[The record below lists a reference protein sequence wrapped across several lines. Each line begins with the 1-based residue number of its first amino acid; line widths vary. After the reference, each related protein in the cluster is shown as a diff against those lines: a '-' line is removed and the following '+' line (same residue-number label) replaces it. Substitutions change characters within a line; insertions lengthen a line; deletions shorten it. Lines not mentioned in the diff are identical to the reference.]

1 MAKKQALGRGLSALL
16 TDHQPKRKIPQPA
29 DEVPRSEEVVG
40 QMAGD
45 IALLEISCIE
55 ANQDQPRR
63 DFEESELSR
72 LAQSI
77 EELGIIQPITVR
89 RIRANKF
96 QIISGERRFRAA
108 QLAGLDALPAYIRE
122 VDDQTLL
129 EMALVENIQRQ
140 DLHAMEIAAS
150 FQRLLKECELS
161 QEELAKR
168 VGKDRSTIS
177 NYINLLNLPAE
188 MQLAVAQRDITM
200 GHARALKGIEDFEW
214 QREVFDLILKETL
227 SVRQTEELAK
237 NNLWDV
243 EGPIPAAERLRKRA
257 MLSSFERKAAEE
269 LKKKFGPSTK
279 LKSNGQGAGKIEF
292 KYKTEEEL
300 DAILELLN
308 L

>member
-16 TDHQPKRKIPQPA
+16 TDHQPKPKVPQPT
-29 DEVPRSEEVVG
+29 DEARGSEEVVG

-45 IALLEISCIE
+45 IALLEVSCIE

-63 DFEESELSR
+63 DFEATELNR

-77 EELGIIQPITVR
+77 GELGIIQPITVR
-89 RIRANKF
+89 RIRANKY

-108 QLAGLDALPAYIRE
+108 QLAGLDVLPAYIRE

-129 EMALVENIQRQ
+129 VMALVENIQRQ

-150 FQRLLKECELS
+150 FQRLLDECNLT
-161 QEELAKR
+161 QDELAKR
-168 VGKDRSTIS
+168 IGKDRSTIS
-177 NYINLLNLPAE
+177 NYINLMRLPAE
-188 MQLAVAQRDITM
+188 MQLAVARRDITM
-200 GHARALKGIEDFEW
+200 GHARALKGIEDIEW
-214 QREVFDLILKETL
+214 QKEVFDLILKETL

-243 EGPIPAAERLRKRA
+243 DGPNPAATRLRNRK
-257 MLSSFERKAAEE
+257 MLSSFERKASEE
-269 LKKKFGPSTK
+269 LKRKFGSTTK

-292 KYKTEEEL
+292 KYKSEEEL
-300 DAILELLN
+300 DVILELLN